1 MVASKKKE
9 VTSLASQAKELDQ
22 ELTDLLMTIPNTPL
36 SDVPA
41 GQDEL
46 ENIEIFKWGTPPQIK
61 NAKEH
66 FEIAGVKPGMDFE
79 TASKLSGSRF
89 VLLRGSIARVHR
101 ALSQFMLIYIL
112 MSMV

>member
-1 MVASKKKE
+1 
-9 VTSLASQAKELDQ
+9 
-22 ELTDLLMTIPNTPL
+22 MTIPNIPL

-46 ENIEIFKWGTPPQIK
+46 ENIEIFKWGIPPQIK

-66 FEIAGVKPGMDFE
+66 FEIAGVKPVWTLRLQQNFQDPDLFCYADPSLE
-79 TASKLSGSRF
+79 FIALYLSSC
-89 VLLRGSIARVHR
+89 SIH
-101 ALSQFMLIYIL
+101 IL